1 MNDEIKRVLIIEDN
15 EEIVESIS
23 LVLNM
28 YWRELTINSTD
39 RGEEGLEMLGKGGYD
54 LVILDLGLPDINGF
68 EVLKGIRLFSNVPV
82 VILTVKGEEEAVV
95 KGFELGANEYIVKPF
110 RQLEFITRLRNLMR
124 NRLSSG
130 KLPYIICGDMHLYP
144 EEQKLIYNE
153 NEINL
158 TRTETIIMEKLMI
171 NAGHVVTHGQMSE
184 AIWGDFN
191 QDYSPMLK
199 TYIQRL
205 RKKLESTS
213 NSTRVILTK
222 HGLGYYIS
230 KPS

>member
-1 MNDEIKRVLIIEDN
+1 
-15 EEIVESIS
+15 
-23 LVLNM
+23 
-28 YWRELTINSTD
+28 
-39 RGEEGLEMLGKGGYD
+39 
-54 LVILDLGLPDINGF
+54 
-68 EVLKGIRLFSNVPV
+68 
-82 VILTVKGEEEAVV
+82 
-95 KGFELGANEYIVKPF
+95 
-110 RQLEFITRLRNLMR
+110 
-124 NRLSSG
+124 
-130 KLPYIICGDMHLYP
+130 
-144 EEQKLIYNE
+144 
-153 NEINL
+153 
-158 TRTETIIMEKLMI
+158 MEKLMI

-213 NSTRVILTK
+213 NSTKVILTK